1 MCGKDEVM
9 EYGMA
14 RSQSEGPTATAPSA
28 MSAVLDSGGEGCSC
42 PA

>member
-9 EYGMA
+9 EYGMV
-14 RSQSEGPTATAPSA
+14 RSPSEGPTATAPSA
-28 MSAVLDSGGEGCSC
+28 MAAVFESGVEGCPC